1 VTDYQVTHIDD
12 IAAEQWPY
20 WAPIRHHFGIST
32 FGVNAW
38 RGGPGDEV
46 IKRHDESGSGA
57 PELYFVVSGDAT
69 FTVDDEEIGAPAGTL
84 VYVQNANAERIA
96 VAHEPNT
103 VVLSFSGAAEGRAYE
118 PSGWDTGYLE
128 S

>member
-1 VTDYQVTHIDD
+1 VPGWQCMHIDD
-12 IAAEQWPY
+12 IAAEKWPY
-20 WAPIRHHFGIST
+20 WAPVRHQFGIKT

-46 IKRHDESGSGA
+46 IKRHAESDSGA

-69 FTVDDEEIGAPAGTL
+69 FSVGAEEVPAPAGTF
-84 VYVQNANAERIA
+84 VYVESPETERVA
-96 VAHEPNT
+96 VATEPNT
-103 VVLSFSGAAEGRAYE
+103 VVLSFSGAAEGQAYA

-128 S
+128 G

>member
-1 VTDYQVTHIDD
+1 MPGWQATHIDD
-12 IAAEQWPY
+12 IAAEKWPY
-20 WAPIRHHFGIST
+20 WAPVRHHFGIRT

-46 IKRHDESGSGA
+46 IKRHDESESGA
-57 PELYFVVSGDAT
+57 PELYFVVSGDAV
-69 FTVDDEEIGAPAGTL
+69 FTVGDQEIAAPEGTF
-84 VYVQNANAERIA
+84 VYVADATAERLA
-96 VAHEPNT
+96 LAAEPNT
-103 VVLSFSGAAEGRAYE
+103 VVLSFSGGAPGVAFE